1 MTTPVSS
8 VLATTDPPRLRG
20 SRCADC
26 ATVVFP
32 VVRSC
37 PRCSAT
43 DLGDHTLPATGTLWS
58 FTTQTFAPKAPY
70 VAPPDG
76 FAPFGVGYVDLGEVL
91 VEARLD
97 ADPDALRIGIP
108 MRLVATDGPA
118 GYAFT
123 PDTGSPTGSLA
134 DAREDD
140 W

>member
-1 MTTPVSS
+1 MTISVSS

-20 SRCADC
+20 SRCVAC

-32 VVRSC
+32 VARSC

-43 DLGDHTLPATGTLWS
+43 DLDDHTLPTTGTLWS

-70 VAPPDG
+70 VVPSEG

-97 ADPDALRIGIP
+97 ADPGALRIGIP

-123 PDTGSPTGSLA
+123 LDTASPTGPPA
-134 DAREDD
+134 GAGEDD
-140 W
+140 